1 LDSHICLIM
10 VCALVILK
18 PMKNLRITPARKRF
32 LEAFDQY
39 TNKGTN
45 PHTLDNAWKELGV
58 QPRTIN
64 FCKRN
69 GLLAKSGLP
78 HTYVVAMEI
87 RRMLNLALPPKPL
100 RKKPVQ
106 PQKETVDVTVRRR
119 TRRRSSSVAV

>member
-1 LDSHICLIM
+1 MKHI
-10 VCALVILK
+10 
-18 PMKNLRITPARKRF
+18 RITPARKRF

-69 GLLAKSGLP
+69 GLLAKAGLP
-78 HTYVVAMEI
+78 QTYVVALDI
-87 RRMLNLALPPKPL
+87 RRMLGFELPSKPL
-100 RKKPVQ
+100 TKRSVQ
-106 PQKETVDVTVRRR
+106 PDTEIVNGVVRRR
-119 TRRRSSSVAV
+119 TRRRPSSVAV